1 MFVRICLS
9 FALATVTPAWPQ
21 VSASTAGGAANESQ
35 MQMPPPVSNQAY
47 SMELGSEARSNYL
60 HMALVLNTAYDD
72 NVLPETGT
80 APISDVS
87 YTLSP
92 TITLDQ
98 TTSRL
103 HQTFA
108 YRPGFTFYQH
118 NSYLNEVDQ
127 NLALDFQYRLGPHVT
142 ASVTDTL
149 RKSSTAFNQLYALS
163 GGAISGSA
171 QSSLV
176 PVFAPTADQL
186 TNSTNVALSY
196 QFSRDSMIGASGTFT
211 ILHYPNPSEV
221 QGLYDSNSRG
231 GAGFFSHRLSRA
243 QYIGVTYQYSTILS
257 TLPSSQSKAQAQT
270 DSETLTH
277 TVFLFYS
284 LYLSP
289 NLSISVSSGPE
300 YFDVSQYPFPP
311 IRSWTPAAIVSMGWQ
326 GRHTSFAASYSHIVS
341 GGGGLQGAFTSNS
354 VSASARWQ
362 IERTWTVGS
371 AAIYSTNKNVSQFE
385 SQSNPGGHTISGAVT
400 VQHPI
405 SDHLNMEFG
414 YMRLSQSYANIAA
427 VSSAPNAN
435 REYVSISYQFAR
447 PLGR

>member
-1 MFVRICLS
+1 MLVRVCLS
-9 FALATVTPAWPQ
+9 FVLAAITPAWPQ
-21 VSASTAGGAANESQ
+21 VGASAPGGTANESQ
-35 MQMPPPVSNQAY
+35 MQTPPPVSNQAY
-47 SMELGSEARSNYL
+47 SMDPGSEARSNYL
-60 HMALVLNTAYDD
+60 HTALVLNTAYDD
-72 NVLPETGT
+72 NVLPEAGT

-87 YTLSP
+87 YTISP
-92 TITLDQ
+92 TIMLDQ

-103 HQTFA
+103 HETFT

-127 NLALDFQYRLGPHVT
+127 NLALDFQYRLSPHLT

-149 RKSSTAFNQLYALS
+149 RKSSTAFNELYALS

-171 QSSLV
+171 QSSLN
-176 PVFAPTADQL
+176 PVFAPTAAQL
-186 TNSTNVALSY
+186 NNSANAALSY
-196 QFSRDSMIGASGTFT
+196 QFSRDSMFGASGAFT
-211 ILHYPNPSEV
+211 ILHYPNPSEA

-231 GAGFFSHRLSRA
+231 SAAFYSHRLSRA
-243 QYIGVTYQYSTILS
+243 QYVGVTYQFSTILS
-257 TLPSSQSKAQAQT
+257 SLPSSESKAQAQT
-270 DSETLTH
+270 NSATLTH

-289 NLSISVSSGPE
+289 NLSISISSGPE

-311 IRSWTPAAIVSMGWQ
+311 IRSWTPAAMVSMGWQ
-326 GRHTSFAASYSHIVS
+326 GRRTGFAARYSHIVS
-341 GGGGLQGAFTSNS
+341 GGGGLQGAFNSNS
-354 VSASARWQ
+354 VGASARWQ
-362 IERTWTVGS
+362 MARTWTAGS
-371 AAIYSTNKNVSQFE
+371 AASYSINKNVSKFA

-405 SDHLNMEFG
+405 NDRLKMEFG
-414 YMRLSQSYANIAA
+414 YMRLSQSYANIAS